1 MKKALF
7 IIVFMIA
14 FVWGA
19 MIVTQAEDRTVEDL
33 VKTIRD
39 KYKTVDALKA
49 HFAQKNF
56 IASLNQFREFEGTI
70 FLKRPHLF
78 CMDVTF
84 PGTQKLVFDD
94 HYYWIY
100 TESAEQVL
108 KNPVPPN
115 FVQHPLIN
123 LIHTMENLDQDFIVS
138 QGITRSADEYSLTL
152 TLKTPQSDIEGAH
165 LTVGKKDFQIHELL
179 LRYCS
184 GNYTQFTLTETV
196 ENPSIPSECF
206 QFTPPPGV
214 EVIENPASTAQA
226 R

>member
-1 MKKALF
+1 MKKMLF
-7 IIVFMIA
+7 IVILLMPFI
-14 FVWGA
+14 WGA
-19 MIVTQAEDRTVEDL
+19 LIATQAEDRTVEDL

-39 KYKTVDALKA
+39 KYSAVNALKA

-56 IASLNQFREFEGTI
+56 IDSLNQFREFEGTL

-78 CMDVTF
+78 CMEVTF
-84 PGTQKLVFDD
+84 PGTQKLLFDG

-100 TESAEQVL
+100 TASAEQVL

-184 GNYTQFTLTETV
+184 GNYTQFTLTETE
-196 ENPSIPSECF
+196 ENPSIPLERF

-214 EVIENPASTAQA
+214 DVIENPAPTEQS